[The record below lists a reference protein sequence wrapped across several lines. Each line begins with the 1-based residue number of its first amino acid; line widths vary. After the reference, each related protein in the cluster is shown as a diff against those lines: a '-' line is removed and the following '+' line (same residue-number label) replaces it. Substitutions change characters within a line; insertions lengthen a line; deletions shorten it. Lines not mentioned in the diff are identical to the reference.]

1 MVKQKV
7 GGSTLGIRWLS
18 SAAACWLN
26 TKLVLLVSASC
37 QGLLHSS
44 SDRGRAGIDW
54 MWLCRAAADQLCY
67 LASLFSCT
75 LPQVDGSI
83 ASAFR
88 KFLSSARECG
98 FSWWIFC
105 SKRICFTF
113 RCFFKEGVGG
123 LQLRQAWEEELGSIL
138 CLFVQDSL
146 PPGSARSCSCLPG
159 CCVIPACNKLV
170 CLPAFWNQDVQ

>member
-67 LASLFSCT
+67 LASLFSCP

-123 LQLRQAWEEELGSIL
+123 LTVEAGMGGGTRQHFVSLRPGFPATRVSQVLQLSAWLL
-138 CLFVQDSL
+138 CDS
-146 PPGSARSCSCLPG
+146 SM
-159 CCVIPACNKLV
+159 
-170 CLPAFWNQDVQ
+170 Q